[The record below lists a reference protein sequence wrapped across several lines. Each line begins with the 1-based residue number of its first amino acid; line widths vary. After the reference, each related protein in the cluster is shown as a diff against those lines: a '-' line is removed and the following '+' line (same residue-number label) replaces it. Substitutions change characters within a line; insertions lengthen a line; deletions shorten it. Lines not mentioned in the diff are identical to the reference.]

1 MLVENTR
8 YKHLRWVRAIMSYKG
23 WSQTELARQAG
34 VDPSTLSRFFREV
47 NPGAMLQSHTIEK
60 IARVG
65 GIPPFREEPPEKPR
79 GYSAGEAARYGSSSP
94 DPLIL
99 AAIAGMRETL
109 NNVDPW
115 QLNSSALEYAGYS
128 PGDVLIVDP
137 ADEPENGDIVLAY
150 LPDPEDLS
158 DGAIFRIYEDP
169 YLVAATRTPH
179 LQKPLHIV
187 RDQVRVAGVVVAS
200 LRGRRIR

>member
-1 MLVENTR
+1 M
-8 YKHLRWVRAIMSYKG
+8 AYKG

-65 GIPPFREEPPEKPR
+65 GIPPFREEPPKKPR
-79 GYSAGEAARYGSSSP
+79 GYSESEANRYWSSSP
-94 DPLIL
+94 DPLIE
-99 AAIAGMRETL
+99 AAIAGIRRKL
-109 NNVDPW
+109 DSIDPW
-115 QLNSSALEYAGYS
+115 SLNSAALEFAGYS
-128 PGDVLIVDP
+128 PGDILVVDP
-137 ADEPENGDIVLAY
+137 AEEPENGDIVLAY
-150 LPDPEDLS
+150 LPEADDATTN
-158 DGAIFRIYEDP
+158 GAIFRIYEDP

-187 RDQVRVAGVVVAS
+187 RDQIRVAGVVVAS
-200 LRGRRIR
+200 LRGRRIH